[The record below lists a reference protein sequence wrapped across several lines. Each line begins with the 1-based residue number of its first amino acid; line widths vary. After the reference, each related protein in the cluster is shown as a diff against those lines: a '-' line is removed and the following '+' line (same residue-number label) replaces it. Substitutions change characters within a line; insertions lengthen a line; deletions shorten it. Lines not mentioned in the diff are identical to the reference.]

1 MKSQGNQPVSL
12 NALSNEIINCSRCAR
27 LLDWAGTR
35 KGKRKKFINEEYWS
49 GPVPGFGDPEARLLI
64 VGLAPGAH
72 GANRTGRP
80 FTGDAAGDHLYD
92 ALFSHGFSNKK
103 ISKDRFD
110 GLRLKDVFITNVVR
124 CSPPGDKPE
133 KTELSSCMDYLKR
146 EMELLSNIEVILV
159 LGKKAFD
166 QIKIIIKDNNFDT
179 KHLTFKHGACCTFEN
194 KFPVLKVS
202 YHTSKRNY
210 IRGIMND
217 RELDKIFCDIK
228 GLFNLE

>member
-1 MKSQGNQPVSL
+1 VSL
-12 NALSNEIINCSRCAR
+12 STLSIEIVNCARCRR

-35 KGKRKKFINEEYWS
+35 KGKRNKFIDEEYWAR
-49 GPVPGFGDPEARLLI
+49 PVPGFGDPEARLLI

-80 FTGDAAGDHLYD
+80 FTGDTAGDHLYN
-92 ALFSHGFSNKK
+92 ALFRHGFSNKK

-124 CSPPGDKPE
+124 CLPPGDKPD

-146 EMELLSNIEVILV
+146 EIELLSNIKVILA

-166 QIKIIIKDNNFDT
+166 QLKIILRDNNFET
-179 KHLTFKHGACCTFEN
+179 KHLIFKHGACYTFEN
-194 KFPVLKVS
+194 KFPALKAS

-217 RELDKIFCDIK
+217 GELDKIFSDINF
-228 GLFNLE
+228 LQNMV